1 MKKTEIRALTYG
13 AMIAAIYV
21 VLLLIFQSI
30 LQPDSIVI
38 YLLPVPIA
46 VYTYKYGIKYGVL
59 VSIVTTFASFLFL
72 NPIIVLILVLANTL
86 VGSVYGYLD
95 KFNSRRIINLA
106 LLFIVFLTID
116 VVTTFGLA
124 KLFNYDFIEDTKSL
138 VRLMQGII
146 PIKISE
152 DRLYDMV
159 VKFIPAVFI
168 ISDLLRVFFTS
179 IIYEIIVYN
188 LKYRM
193 PRINGKL
200 LCLRRNYKVG
210 LAYILSLVI
219 LFFSVLVLFK
229 FDNIVVTIILNLEYV
244 FIILFSLLIIMQTIM
259 FLSRKYNS
267 SKSFIISLLISL
279 GSIILFPISLVFG
292 VVLNF
297 IK

>member
-13 AMIAAIYV
+13 AMIAAIYA

-59 VSIVTTFASFLFL
+59 VSIVTTLASFLFL

-86 VGSVYGYLD
+86 VGSIYGYLD
-95 KFNSRRIINLA
+95 KVNSRRIINLA

-146 PIKISE
+146 PMKISE

-200 LCLRRNYKVG
+200 LYLRRNYKVG

-219 LFFSVLVLFK
+219 LVFSVLVFFR
-229 FDNIVVTIILNLEYV
+229 FDNVVVTIILNFEYV

-259 FLSRKYNS
+259 YLSRKYNS

-279 GSIILFPISLVFG
+279 GSIILFPISLLFG